1 MKNSRPLPFGSSQ
14 TSRSAQSRRGLGLVP
29 SVCSHRLGWLPKAHA
44 LKSVF
49 FDRDSTLPSAV
60 TTPRGVLDLSRT
72 MESTL
77 DAWESMYDDYEE
89 DWGMMARLTAANNY
103 HAEADEPAAIT
114 TPRSSHA
121 GQRQCEDEARLRGC
135 EDAMTIRLLR
145 EPAQSSRERLHWE
158 LAQSSQE
165 RLLREITAL
174 LPQHIA
180 TAASWQLAL
189 ANAEEANDIST
200 LRDTSERGR
209 HTVDEALLRAQQLR
223 DEVHE
228 DLSSRER
235 LLREHATAARRP
247 PPPPVLTTEPTAGSW
262 YDVDAAALGAA
273 AARTVARANRFG
285 ILPSSVDR

>member
-1 MKNSRPLPFGSSQ
+1 ME
-14 TSRSAQSRRGLGLVP
+14 
-29 SVCSHRLGWLPKAHA
+29 
-44 LKSVF
+44 
-49 FDRDSTLPSAV
+49 
-60 TTPRGVLDLSRT
+60 RT
-72 MESTL
+72 TL
-77 DAWESMYDDYEE
+77 DAWESMYDDHED
-89 DWGMMARLTAANNY
+89 DWGMMARLTADYNY
-103 HAEADEPAAIT
+103 LVEADGPAAIT
-114 TPRSSHA
+114 PPRSSHA
-121 GQRQCEDEARLRGC
+121 GLRQYEDEARLRGC
-135 EDAMTIRLLR
+135 EDAVTIRLLR

-189 ANAEEANDIST
+189 ANAEEANDISISRTST
-200 LRDTSERGR
+200 LREHTSERGR
-209 HTVDEALLRAQQLR
+209 NTVDEALLRAQQLR

-235 LLREHATAARRP
+235 LLREHATASRRP

-273 AARTVARANRFG
+273 AARTVARAK
-285 ILPSSVDR
+285 LVK

>member
-1 MKNSRPLPFGSSQ
+1 ME
-14 TSRSAQSRRGLGLVP
+14 
-29 SVCSHRLGWLPKAHA
+29 
-44 LKSVF
+44 
-49 FDRDSTLPSAV
+49 
-60 TTPRGVLDLSRT
+60 RT
-72 MESTL
+72 TL
-77 DAWESMYDDYEE
+77 DAWESMYEDHED
-89 DWGMMARLTAANNY
+89 DWGMMARLTADYNSCNSLALVV
-103 HAEADEPAAIT
+103 AVEADGPAAIT
-114 TPRSSHA
+114 PPRSSHA
-121 GQRQCEDEARLRGC
+121 GLRQYEDEARLRGC
-135 EDAMTIRLLR
+135 EDAVTIRLLR

-200 LRDTSERGR
+200 LREHTSERCR
-209 HTVDEALLRAQQLR
+209 HTVDEALRAQQLR

>member
-1 MKNSRPLPFGSSQ
+1 MHRTGAASALFPLSVPTGSIISK
-14 TSRSAQSRRGLGLVP
+14 SACIEICFFRS
-29 SVCSHRLGWLPKAHA
+29 
-44 LKSVF
+44 
-49 FDRDSTLPSAV
+49 DSTLPWDPSAG

-103 HAEADEPAAIT
+103 HAEADGPAAIT

-235 LLREHATAARRP
+235 LLRKHAAARRP
-247 PPPPVLTTEPTAGSW
+247 PPPPKLTTEPTAGSW

>member
-1 MKNSRPLPFGSSQ
+1 MP
-14 TSRSAQSRRGLGLVP
+14 
-29 SVCSHRLGWLPKAHA
+29 HRLNC
-44 LKSVF
+44 S
-49 FDRDSTLPSAV
+49 DSTFETVVVVICLAPTPWAHDCSTCVVVGTSQALGPSWME
-60 TTPRGVLDLSRT
+60 RT
-72 MESTL
+72 TL
-77 DAWESMYDDYEE
+77 DAWESMYDDHED
-89 DWGMMARLTAANNY
+89 DWGMMARLTADYNY
-103 HAEADEPAAIT
+103 LVEADGPAAIT
-114 TPRSSHA
+114 PPRSSHA
-121 GQRQCEDEARLRGC
+121 GLRQCEDEARLRGC

-189 ANAEEANDIST
+189 ANAEEANDISISRTT
-200 LRDTSERGR
+200 LREHTSERGR

>member
-49 FDRDSTLPSAV
+49 SDRDSTLPSAV

-103 HAEADEPAAIT
+103 HAEADGPAAIT

-235 LLREHATAARRP
+235 LLRKHAAARRP
-247 PPPPVLTTEPTAGSW
+247 PPPPKLTTEPTAGSW

>member
-14 TSRSAQSRRGLGLVP
+14 TSRSAQNRRGLGLVP

-49 FDRDSTLPSAV
+49 SDRDSTLPSAG

-200 LRDTSERGR
+200 LLDTSERGR
-209 HTVDEALLRAQQLR
+209 PTVDEALLRAQQLR

-235 LLREHATAARRP
+235 LLRKHAAARRP
-247 PPPPVLTTEPTAGSW
+247 PPPPKLTTEPTAGSW

>member
-1 MKNSRPLPFGSSQ
+1 
-14 TSRSAQSRRGLGLVP
+14 
-29 SVCSHRLGWLPKAHA
+29 
-44 LKSVF
+44 
-49 FDRDSTLPSAV
+49 
-60 TTPRGVLDLSRT
+60 

-103 HAEADEPAAIT
+103 HAEADGPAAIT

-235 LLREHATAARRP
+235 LLRKHAAARRP
-247 PPPPVLTTEPTAGSW
+247 PPPPKLTTEPTAGSW

>member
-1 MKNSRPLPFGSSQ
+1 
-14 TSRSAQSRRGLGLVP
+14 
-29 SVCSHRLGWLPKAHA
+29 
-44 LKSVF
+44 
-49 FDRDSTLPSAV
+49 
-60 TTPRGVLDLSRT
+60 
-72 MESTL
+72 
-77 DAWESMYDDYEE
+77 MYDDYEE

-103 HAEADEPAAIT
+103 HAEADGPAAIT

-200 LRDTSERGR
+200 LREHTSERGR

-235 LLREHATAARRP
+235 LLRKHAAARRP
-247 PPPPVLTTEPTAGSW
+247 PPPPKLTTEPTAGSW

>member
-1 MKNSRPLPFGSSQ
+1 
-14 TSRSAQSRRGLGLVP
+14 
-29 SVCSHRLGWLPKAHA
+29 
-44 LKSVF
+44 
-49 FDRDSTLPSAV
+49 
-60 TTPRGVLDLSRT
+60 
-72 MESTL
+72 
-77 DAWESMYDDYEE
+77 
-89 DWGMMARLTAANNY
+89 
-103 HAEADEPAAIT
+103 
-114 TPRSSHA
+114 
-121 GQRQCEDEARLRGC
+121 
-135 EDAMTIRLLR
+135 MTIRLLR

-228 DLSSRER
+228 DLSSR
-235 LLREHATAARRP
+235 
-247 PPPPVLTTEPTAGSW
+247 
-262 YDVDAAALGAA
+262 
-273 AARTVARANRFG
+273 
-285 ILPSSVDR
+285 